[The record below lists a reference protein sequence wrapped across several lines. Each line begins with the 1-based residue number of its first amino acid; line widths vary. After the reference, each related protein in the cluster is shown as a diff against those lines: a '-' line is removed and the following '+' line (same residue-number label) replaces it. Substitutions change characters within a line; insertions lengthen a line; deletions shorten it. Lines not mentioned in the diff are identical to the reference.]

1 MSEMKYVE
9 WCEDFEPYLN
19 RFTEKQKED
28 LYSLY
33 NAILNFFG
41 DKVELY
47 VCTIPEF
54 PDAGSWF
61 IQRIIIPE
69 RNRILKQKIIE
80 LSNNRD
86 NLLPE
91 VITGISDKTLSSIM
105 SFYTK
110 NKENNEEC
118 KSEAFNFTVNSSF
131 TSAVFEMEIDDP
143 EYRISRGGYDYFI
156 NMLLDDEEKLLEY
169 LSKYNYIVHSEDEE
183 TTLDFYLSKSPRD
196 KRLKRFIKWCYRIEM
211 FLDRFREMK
220 ERWTNDR

>member
-1 MSEMKYVE
+1 MSEMKYIE
-9 WCEDFEPYLN
+9 WCKYFERYLN
-19 RFTEKQKED
+19 RFTEKKKED
-28 LYSLY
+28 LHRLY
-33 NAILNFFG
+33 NTILNFFG

-47 VCTIPEF
+47 VCTRPEF
-54 PDAGSWF
+54 PEYDSWF

-69 RNRILKQKIIE
+69 RNKILKQKIVE

-110 NKENNEEC
+110 NKENNEEG

-131 TSAVFEMEIDDP
+131 VSAVFEIEIDDP

-156 NMLLDDEEKLLEY
+156 NMLLDDEEKFLEC
-169 LSKYNYIVHSEDEE
+169 LGRYNHIVHSKDEE
-183 TTLDFYLSKSPRD
+183 TVLDFYLSKSPRD

-211 FLDRFREMK
+211 FLDRFRERRK
-220 ERWTNDR
+220 DR